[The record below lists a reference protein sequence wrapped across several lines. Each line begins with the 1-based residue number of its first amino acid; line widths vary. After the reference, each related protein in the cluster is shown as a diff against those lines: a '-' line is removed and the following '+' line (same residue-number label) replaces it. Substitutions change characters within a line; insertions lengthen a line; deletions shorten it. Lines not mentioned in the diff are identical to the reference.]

1 MGFFL
6 DGKQNYVFFHF
17 YLKGKLHKYSTK
29 IKVDRS
35 EWDLAIQ
42 RPKLRRGDIGKANK
56 KITFELNEYQ
66 RFYEKL
72 KSDYKESLTKEIIR
86 NKLDQYFKFAQT
98 DKALTYSDYF
108 DIYIEQKKESQSVK
122 KDSLQKYTRIHT
134 AILEMEKNEKVTYYL
149 TGFDGAFFN
158 RFIKHLRVKKEISD
172 NTLKRKMGFFKS
184 FLNWCIKNGYSTNLA
199 FKDVIIKG
207 RETSHVSLTTEEV
220 DTLAGLE
227 LDEALSYYRDLFLI
241 GVYSGQR
248 YSDYTRFNKKFIDGN
263 NIVIRATKT
272 SQFSYIPLNKRLR
285 GLLDKYEWC
294 LKLISSQKFNIQI
307 QKICKIAGF
316 DETVQVD
323 KFYGN
328 KKVSKDLPRWKL
340 IASHT
345 ARRTF
350 ITLSAQRNV
359 PRSLVMQATGIKS
372 YKTLENYIRLDV
384 DKLNLEMFK
393 AWD

>member
-72 KSDYKESLTKEIIR
+72 KSNYKESLTKEIIR

-184 FLNWCIKNGYSTNLA
+184 FLNWCIKNRYSTNLA

-272 SQFSYIPLNKRLR
+272 SQFSYIPINKRLR

-307 QKICKIAGF
+307 QKICNLAGF

>member
-241 GVYSGQR
+241 GDYSGQR

-272 SQFSYIPLNKRLR
+272 SQFSYIPINKRLR

>member
-66 RFYEKL
+66 RYYEKL

-184 FLNWCIKNGYSTNLA
+184 FLNWCINNRYSTNLA

-272 SQFSYIPLNKRLR
+272 SQFSYIPINKRLR

-307 QKICKIAGF
+307 QKICNLAGF

>member
-307 QKICKIAGF
+307 QKICNLAGF

-328 KKVSKDLPRWKL
+328 KKVSNDSPRWKL

>member
-1 MGFFL
+1 
-6 DGKQNYVFFHF
+6 
-17 YLKGKLHKYSTK
+17 
-29 IKVDRS
+29 
-35 EWDLAIQ
+35 
-42 RPKLRRGDIGKANK
+42 
-56 KITFELNEYQ
+56 
-66 RFYEKL
+66 
-72 KSDYKESLTKEIIR
+72 
-86 NKLDQYFKFAQT
+86 
-98 DKALTYSDYF
+98 
-108 DIYIEQKKESQSVK
+108 
-122 KDSLQKYTRIHT
+122 
-134 AILEMEKNEKVTYYL
+134 MEKNEKVTYYL

-172 NTLKRKMGFFKS
+172 NTLKRKMRFFKS
-184 FLNWCIKNGYSTNLA
+184 FLDWCIKNEYSTNLA

-307 QKICKIAGF
+307 QKICNLAGF

>member
-1 MGFFL
+1 MGFFI
-6 DGKQNYVFFHF
+6 KRTNEIYFH
-17 YLKGKLHKYSTK
+17 YWINGNRSTYSTK

-42 RPKLRRGDIGKANK
+42 RPKARRGDIGKANK

-72 KSDYKESLTKEIIR
+72 KSDYKESLTKEIVK
-86 NKLDQYFKFAQT
+86 NKLNQHFQLSQIVKT
-98 DKALTYSDYF
+98 LTYSDYF
-108 DIYIEQKKESQSVK
+108 DIFIEQKKESQSVK
-122 KDSLQKYTRIHT
+122 KDSLQKYIRIHD
-134 AILEMEKNEKVTYYL
+134 AVLNLENKEKTTYHL
-149 TGFDGAFFN
+149 RSFDKAFFS
-158 RFIKHLRVKKEISD
+158 RFIKHLRVDKEISD
-172 NTLKRKMGFFKS
+172 NTLKRKIGYFKS
-184 FLNWCIKNGYSTNLA
+184 FFNWCIENGYQTNTA
-199 FKDVIIKG
+199 FKKVSIKG
-207 RETSHVSLTTEEV
+207 RETFHVSLKDKEV
-220 DTLAGLE
+220 DTLVELE
-227 LDEALSYYRDLFLI
+227 LDKDLDYYRDLFLI

-248 YSDYTRFNKKFIDGN
+248 YSDYSRLNRKFIDGN
-263 NIVIRATKT
+263 NIVIRAKKT
-272 SQFSYIPLNKRLR
+272 GQFSYIPLNKKLKS
-285 GLLDKYEWC
+285 LLDKYDWNFN
-294 LKLISSQKFNIQI
+294 LIASQKFNIKI
-307 QKICKIAGF
+307 QKICKVAGF
-316 DETVQVD
+316 DEVIQVD

-340 IASHT
+340 IGSHT

-372 YKTLENYIRLDV
+372 YKTLENYTRLDV